1 MVRILYFSQHLVLT
15 TVLTCLRHMASGL
28 AVTMIE
34 APLELQSTLQVPKN
48 HYDVC
53 AAGNTPVAGNAA
65 GNTKNYLDLTGAN
78 VSPKPLP
85 NGFTARGIV
94 ALVFS
99 VLAALIGMAVIAWYG
114 AAPMGESTQK
124 AAEDLVAESESI
136 SSGAEGGVISH
147 APNKTG

>member
-1 MVRILYFSQHLVLT
+1 
-15 TVLTCLRHMASGL
+15 MASGL

-34 APLELQSTLQVPKN
+34 APLELQATLRVPKN

-53 AAGNTPVAGNAA
+53 AAGNTPVIGNAA

-85 NGFTARGIV
+85 SGFTAKGIV

-99 VLAALIGMAVIAWYG
+99 ILAAFIGLAVIAWYG
-114 AAPMGESTQK
+114 AAPMGEATQR
-124 AAEDLVAESESI
+124 AAEAVVAETEGAESVS
-136 SSGAEGGVISH
+136 SSGVINH
-147 APNKTG
+147 APNKIG